1 MTALVYTGLQIYTL
15 TEGFC
20 NERGLK
26 ILPLRN
32 LVEGVLH
39 LKETGNITIAYQ
51 GYVEANLTIPDFPH

>member
-1 MTALVYTGLQIYTL
+1 MKQVKVEGIEMIAQVDTGSQTSTL

-26 ILPLRN
+26 ILPQKN

-39 LKETGNITIAYQ
+39 LKGTRGI
-51 GYVEANLTIPDFPH
+51 VIPY